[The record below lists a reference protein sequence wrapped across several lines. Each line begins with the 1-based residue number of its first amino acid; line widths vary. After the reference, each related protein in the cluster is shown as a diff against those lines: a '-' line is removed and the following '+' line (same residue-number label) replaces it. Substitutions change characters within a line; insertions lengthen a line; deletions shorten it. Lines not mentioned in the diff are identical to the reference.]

1 MLSYEEVKQY
11 FQEQQQSSSEE
22 KRKLKNPGQTRSASG
37 FMLIPGCQ
45 KQDYTV
51 KHTHAKKKKKM
62 HLDTMQTV
70 YLKIETT
77 ANRNSLV
84 FKPYLTFVDKNSDA
98 VLCIL
103 CAVTQKY
110 SFTLQTC
117 WQHFQTW
124 HQWVASF
131 LLYLDSDRWFIR
143 FIWRR
148 VTPQGWRKVSW
159 QPYLPHLVKNKL

>member
-1 MLSYEEVKQY
+1 
-11 FQEQQQSSSEE
+11 
-22 KRKLKNPGQTRSASG
+22 
-37 FMLIPGCQ
+37 MLIPGCQ

-62 HLDTMQTV
+62 HLDAMQTV

-117 WQHFQTW
+117 
-124 HQWVASF
+124 
-131 LLYLDSDRWFIR
+131 
-143 FIWRR
+143 
-148 VTPQGWRKVSW
+148 
-159 QPYLPHLVKNKL
+159 